1 MFSHS
6 IVSLIHK
13 MFTLFSFYFP
23 NIIISTDTRR
33 SFYDSLGFIHLG
45 LFKFL
50 LDESCLQ
57 TNALKDNDMEI
68 C

>member
-1 MFSHS
+1 MSTEDQKFRESQ
-6 IVSLIHK
+6 SLRRIK
-13 MFTLFSFYFP
+13 DNFP
-23 NIIISTDTRR
+23 KIIISKDTRR